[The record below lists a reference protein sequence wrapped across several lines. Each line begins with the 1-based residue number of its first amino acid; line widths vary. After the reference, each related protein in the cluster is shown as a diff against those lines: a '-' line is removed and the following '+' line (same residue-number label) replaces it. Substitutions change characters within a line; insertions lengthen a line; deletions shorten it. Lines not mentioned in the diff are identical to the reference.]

1 MKKERTKTNN
11 IYGWMMM
18 LEGGLL
24 FVPLVV
30 LPFFPEDAVWLPWFV
45 VPGGLSVLLGK
56 LVGLHSRSMASILQE
71 KKSCQVVLFAWAY
84 GFFITMLPFLGL
96 RKYRLTQILFE
107 SVSGLTTTG
116 LSVLDV
122 TSMAPIY
129 LFYRSFLQFVGGL
142 GFVMMMLVF
151 FQDKDSMEMYIA
163 EGHSDRLMPN
173 IGRTAHV
180 IFLMYSGFLALGVI
194 LYRLSGVSLF
204 EGLLHAMCAL
214 STGGFSNRLYSI
226 GEYNSLPVELVTVL
240 LMLVGTTNFA
250 ALLLLIKGKWR
261 QLVKV
266 SEIRFMLLLSVAFI
280 PLMAIFLVM
289 QNGYGGAEAL
299 RLSFFNAFSALSTTG
314 FATCDYGAWGAA
326 AIGIMVLLM
335 LIGGGAGSTAG
346 GIKLSR
352 VYLVMRRL
360 FSNIGGKFGPERRVK
375 NIYFVKPVEGKVQI
389 RGALMEEAST
399 YMGAYLLIYMAGVL
413 ALTLAANCTLTEA
426 MFEFASALGT
436 VGLTIGVT
444 SAESGNA
451 VLWIEIIGMVL
462 GRLEIFSV
470 LLGIAHA
477 GAMLRKRRA
486 C

>member
-1 MKKERTKTNN
+1 M
-11 IYGWMMM
+11 
-18 LEGGLL
+18 
-24 FVPLVV
+24 
-30 LPFFPEDAVWLPWFV
+30 

-96 RKYRLTQILFE
+96 RQYRLTQILFE

-122 TSMAPIY
+122 TAMAPIY

-226 GEYNSLPVELVTVL
+226 GEYNSLLVELVTVL

-250 ALLLLIKGKWR
+250 ALLLLR
-261 QLVKV
+261 
-266 SEIRFMLLLSVAFI
+266 
-280 PLMAIFLVM
+280 
-289 QNGYGGAEAL
+289 
-299 RLSFFNAFSALSTTG
+299 
-314 FATCDYGAWGAA
+314 
-326 AIGIMVLLM
+326 
-335 LIGGGAGSTAG
+335 
-346 GIKLSR
+346 
-352 VYLVMRRL
+352 
-360 FSNIGGKFGPERRVK
+360 
-375 NIYFVKPVEGKVQI
+375 
-389 RGALMEEAST
+389 
-399 YMGAYLLIYMAGVL
+399 
-413 ALTLAANCTLTEA
+413 
-426 MFEFASALGT
+426 
-436 VGLTIGVT
+436 
-444 SAESGNA
+444 
-451 VLWIEIIGMVL
+451 
-462 GRLEIFSV
+462 
-470 LLGIAHA
+470 
-477 GAMLRKRRA
+477 
-486 C
+486 